1 MKLRLEDVIDE
12 AVLVSE
18 KSTNV
23 LLITLLACMLL
34 SLIFSESKYLLLS
47 PVITSSYFVVEF
59 FRRLYKLHGES
70 GELKGGLFAVAPYIT
85 LLTVSLSLF
94 GVLTFIAYILSIFGL
109 LAILGLRAVAS
120 KREVIVIM

>member
-23 LLITLLACMLL
+23 LLVTLLACTLL
-34 SLIFSESKYLLLS
+34 SLILSETKYLLLS
-47 PVITSSYFVVEF
+47 PIIASSYFVVELSW
-59 FRRLYKLHGES
+59 RLYKLHGES

-85 LLTVSLSLF
+85 LLTASLSLF

-109 LAILGLRAVAS
+109 SAILGLRAIAS